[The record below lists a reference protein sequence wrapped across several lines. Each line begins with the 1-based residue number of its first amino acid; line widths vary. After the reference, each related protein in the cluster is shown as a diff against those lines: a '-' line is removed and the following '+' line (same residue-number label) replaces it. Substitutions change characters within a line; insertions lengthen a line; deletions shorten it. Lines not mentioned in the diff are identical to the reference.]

1 MVPSRLPPSLLLCL
15 ATLFWAGNFVFG
27 KVLVATLPPITL
39 SLVRWSLSFFIL
51 LPFAWRDVRDARPL
65 LRQHAKP
72 LLAMAIT
79 GVAGFNALTYVALQ
93 STTSINAALMN
104 TAAPIVVLALSR
116 VLLGERVKP
125 VQLAGIVLSCAGVL
139 WILVGGDL
147 QRLRTLTFHSGD
159 VLMLV
164 AITAWGLYSV
174 LMKKHGHLLPQRTS
188 FLVSIA
194 MACALLF
201 PLAATE
207 RAEWDAFLTLS
218 PMAWAL
224 LIYVGTFPS
233 VVAFLLWNR
242 AVMAIGPAR
251 ASVFLNLI
259 VLFAAI
265 LGVLVLDERV
275 TLAHVVG
282 GVLVMGGV
290 YLATAPTPLR
300 WPRRPTE
307 IDDPAVRAS
316 FVAGGG
322 TRTTRPAKR
331 NRNKSK

>member
-1 MVPSRLPPSLLLCL
+1 MATFRLLPSLLLSL
-15 ATLFWAGNFVFG
+15 ATLFWAGNFAFG

-39 SLVRWSLSFFIL
+39 SLVRWSLSFLVL
-51 LPFAWRDVRDARPL
+51 LPFAWRDVRDALPL

-72 LLAMAIT
+72 LLTMAIT
-79 GVAGFNALTYVALQ
+79 GVAGFNALTYVALR
-93 STTSINAALMN
+93 STTAINAALMN
-104 TAAPIVVLALSR
+104 TAAPIVVLTLSR

-125 VQLAGIVLSCAGVL
+125 VQLVGIVLSCAGVL

-147 QRLRTLTFHSGD
+147 HRLRTLTFHPGD

-174 LMKKHGHLLPQRTS
+174 LMKKHGHLLPQRAS
-188 FLVSIA
+188 FLVTIA

-218 PMAWAL
+218 PMALAL

-233 VVAFLLWNR
+233 VIAFLLWNR
-242 AVMAIGPAR
+242 AVMIIGPSR
-251 ASVFLNLI
+251 ASVYLNLI

-265 LGVLVLDERV
+265 LGALVLGERV

-282 GVLVMGGV
+282 GILVMGGV
-290 YLATAPTPLR
+290 YLATAPTPFR
-300 WPRRPTE
+300 WSRRPTQFE
-307 IDDPAVRAS
+307 TPEVRSS
-316 FVAGGG
+316 FVAGDGK
-322 TRTTRPAKR
+322 TVTRPAKR
-331 NRNKSK
+331 NPNK